1 MVAIFNMVCYACRQ
15 GGIALNIDI
24 MPNKPLYMDMAYING
39 NWKYYTMDIH
49 RHGLLECNYIA
60 EGKCTYEI
68 GGVPYHLT
76 KRNLILLDSSIPHKI
91 TFNHEH
97 PCTVMGMSLSFA
109 NAQASAA
116 MPGFREVMAQSPD
129 MHRLILSLEQALVFP
144 DARALQGDILR
155 LAREYDGRRD
165 ALYMNSLSYHLLS
178 QIARLPLTEQ
188 SSVQHYVEKAQN
200 YIKEAFYLIRSNEQI
215 AEHLG
220 LNATYLER
228 IYKKAT
234 GSTLWESVTA
244 CRMAAAE
251 ELLAQPAIPIHEI
264 DNMIGFVNRQT
275 FYLQFK
281 KRYGMSPT
289 EFRKNKM
296 NRP

>member
-1 MVAIFNMVCYACRQ
+1 M
-15 GGIALNIDI
+15 NIDI

-39 NWKYYTMDIH
+39 NWKYCTMDIH

-109 NAQASAA
+109 DAQAPAA

-155 LAREYDGRRD
+155 LAREYDGRQD
-165 ALYMNSLSYHLLS
+165 ALYMNSLSYHLLA

-188 SSVQHYVEKAQN
+188 SSVQHYVEKTQN
-200 YIKEAFYLIRSNEQI
+200 YIKEAFYLIRNNEQI

>member
-1 MVAIFNMVCYACRQ
+1 MVAIFNMMCYACRQ

>member
-1 MVAIFNMVCYACRQ
+1 MVAIFNMMCYACRQ

-109 NAQASAA
+109 DAQAPAA
-116 MPGFREVMAQSPD
+116 MPGFREVLAQSPD

-188 SSVQHYVEKAQN
+188 SSVQHYVEKTQN
-200 YIKEAFYLIRSNEQI
+200 YIKEAFYLIRNNEQI

>member
-1 MVAIFNMVCYACRQ
+1 
-15 GGIALNIDI
+15 

-109 NAQASAA
+109 DAQAPAA
-116 MPGFREVMAQSPD
+116 MPGFRAVLAQSPD

-200 YIKEAFYLIRSNEQI
+200 YIKEAFYLIRNNEQI

>member
-1 MVAIFNMVCYACRQ
+1 MVAIFNMMCYACRQ

-109 NAQASAA
+109 DEQAPAA

-165 ALYMNSLSYHLLS
+165 ALYMNSLSYHLLA

-281 KRYGMSPT
+281 KRNGMSPT

>member
-1 MVAIFNMVCYACRQ
+1 M
-15 GGIALNIDI
+15 NIDI

-109 NAQASAA
+109 DAQAPAA
-116 MPGFREVMAQSPD
+116 MPGFREVLAQSPD

-188 SSVQHYVEKAQN
+188 SSVQHYVEKTQN
-200 YIKEAFYLIRSNEQI
+200 YIKEAFYLIRNNEQI

-296 NRP
+296 NCP

>member
-1 MVAIFNMVCYACRQ
+1 M
-15 GGIALNIDI
+15 NIDI

-109 NAQASAA
+109 DAQAPAA
-116 MPGFREVMAQSPD
+116 MPGFREVLAQSPD

-200 YIKEAFYLIRSNEQI
+200 YIKEAFYLIRNNEQI

>member
-1 MVAIFNMVCYACRQ
+1 MVAIFNMMCYACRQ

-109 NAQASAA
+109 DAQAPAA
-116 MPGFREVMAQSPD
+116 MPGFREVLAQSPD

-200 YIKEAFYLIRSNEQI
+200 YIKEAFYLIRNNEQI